1 MTATADSM
9 LDTNVLVYSVSYR
22 PADERKRKIA
32 RELIAQGGFGLSAQ
46 VLAEFYAVTTGKGPE
61 PLPASVVFAMLE
73 DFATLP
79 CVAVDST
86 LVEAGAEL
94 SMRHGISY
102 WDGAIVAAAHRLGAS
117 VLLTEDLSH
126 GQTYG
131 SVRVE
136 NPFLNA

>member
-1 MTATADSM
+1 M
-9 LDTNVLVYSVSYR
+9 LDTNVLLYSLSKLPPEAPKAAV
-22 PADERKRKIA
+22 A
-32 RELIAQGGFGLSAQ
+32 RALVDRRDFGLSAQ
-46 VLAEFYAVTTGKGPE
+46 VLAEFYTILTTKAAFVTDARVAQRIVRRLAE
-61 PLPASVVFAMLE
+61 
-73 DFATLP
+73 LP
-79 CVAVDST
+79 CVPVDAA
-86 LVEAGAEL
+86 LVEAGVEL
-94 SMRHGISY
+94 SIRYAISY

>member
-1 MTATADSM
+1 M
-9 LDTNVLVYSVSYR
+9 LDTNVLLYSISDS
-22 PADERKRKIA
+22 PEEAGKRAVA
-32 RELIAQGGFGLSAQ
+32 RDVMRQGRFGLSGQ
-46 VLAEFYAVTTGKGPE
+46 VLAEFYRAATEKQAIRIPPE
-61 PLPASVVFAMLE
+61 RALAIISRLRRR
-73 DFATLP
+73 P
-79 CVAVDST
+79 CVPIDGA

-94 SMRHGISY
+94 SIRYRISY

-117 VLLTEDLSH
+117 VLLTEDLNH